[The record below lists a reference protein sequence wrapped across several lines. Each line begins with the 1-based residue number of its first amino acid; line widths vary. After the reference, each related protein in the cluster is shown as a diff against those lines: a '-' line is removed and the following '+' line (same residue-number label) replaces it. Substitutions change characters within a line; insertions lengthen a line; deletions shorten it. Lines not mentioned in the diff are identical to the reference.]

1 MFCFV
6 CRHKEWC
13 GFAAAAL
20 FLMVLLL
27 WPVIQDQQE
36 AGLPQ
41 PVVMAAVRPV
51 AMQACAECHAKEVG
65 EFKNAPHNQ
74 TLRTPLEIDARQ
86 FFGNQTVRI
95 GDVEST
101 WSLRRPGHSLWL
113 NSSAYPSAIQVDWLF
128 GSGSHA
134 ITPVS
139 LNLDADGRTGLIE
152 HHVSWYPD
160 AGLAATLGVTD
171 SHQTTAGIKAVG
183 ECLRHPEAI
192 ECFGCHATHLPIRDG
207 QLIQS
212 EIMPGVQ
219 CARCHVQT
227 HEHVAAMKNGTH
239 ETFMDDWKRL
249 SPLESI
255 NRCGECHRRADQMTA
270 DELTPTNKL
279 LIRFA
284 PVGISQSACFQQQ
297 DAVKAVLGSTKPFN
311 CTFCHDPHQPASRD
325 VNFYVNRCLE
335 CHGSQPGQAS
345 LCRSQPMTSQCLS
358 CHMPPV
364 EVQKHLRFTDH
375 WIRIRGDSEPAADSA
390 TFGVR

>member
-6 CRHKEWC
+6 FRHKKSS
-13 GFAAAAL
+13 GFSAAAL
-20 FLMVLLL
+20 VLLALLL

-36 AGLPQ
+36 AALPQ
-41 PVVMAAVRPV
+41 PLVMASIRPL
-51 AMQACAECHAKEVG
+51 AMQACAECHAKEVD
-65 EFKNAPHNQ
+65 EFRNAPHNQ
-74 TLRTPLEIDARQ
+74 TLRTPLAVDVPKLSW
-86 FFGNQTVRI
+86 NQTVRI
-95 GDVEST
+95 GDVESV
-101 WSLRRPGHSLWL
+101 WSLPAADSSLWV
-113 NSSAYPSAIQVDWLF
+113 NSTAYPSPIKVDWLF

-139 LNLDADGRTGLIE
+139 LNPDADGRTGLIE
-152 HHVSWYPD
+152 HHMSWYPE
-160 AGLAATLGVTD
+160 AGLAATLGITN
-171 SHQTTAGIKAVG
+171 SHPTVAGIKAVG
-183 ECLRHPEAI
+183 ECLHHPEAM
-192 ECFGCHATHLPIRDG
+192 ECFGCHATHLTINDG

-227 HEHVAAMKNGTH
+227 HEHVAAMQNGS
-239 ETFMDDWKRL
+239 EATFMDDWKRL
-249 SPLESI
+249 SPLESS

-284 PVGISQSACFQQQ
+284 PVGISQSACFLQQ
-297 DAVKAVLGSTKPFN
+297 DTMHGALGANKPFN

-325 VNFYVNRCLE
+325 ASFYVNRCLE
-335 CHGSQPGQAS
+335 CHGAEPGHAS

-358 CHMPPV
+358 CHMPTV

-375 WIRIRGDSEPAADSA
+375 WIRIREDSQQA
-390 TFGVR
+390 TQKAQQ